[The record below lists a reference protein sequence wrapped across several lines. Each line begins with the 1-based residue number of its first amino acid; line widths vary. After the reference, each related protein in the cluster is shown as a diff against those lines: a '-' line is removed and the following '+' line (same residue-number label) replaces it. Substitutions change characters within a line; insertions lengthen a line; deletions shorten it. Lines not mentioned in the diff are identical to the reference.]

1 MFAAGDVRSGSV
13 KRVASAVGEG
23 AMAVRLVYEHLQAA
37 GRSSTS
43 RRGLDR
49 SRGWPNRSSDPV
61 KQPNRGIMPT
71 GTVDSIERTV
81 QKTNEWLDDLAHE
94 LGTDDE
100 PQAWRVLRAYLQTLR
115 DRLTVEEAAQLAAQ
129 LPHLVRGVFYE
140 GFDPTR
146 QPEKLR
152 DREAFLSRLAER
164 AQLAGPDEAERAA
177 VAATRVLRRHISEGE
192 FDDVLA
198 QLPAQIRELLAQA

>member
-1 MFAAGDVRSGSV
+1 
-13 KRVASAVGEG
+13 
-23 AMAVRLVYEHLQAA
+23 
-37 GRSSTS
+37 
-43 RRGLDR
+43 
-49 SRGWPNRSSDPV
+49 
-61 KQPNRGIMPT
+61 MPT

-81 QKTNEWLDDLAHE
+81 HKTNEWLDDLAHE

-100 PQAWRVLRAYLQTLR
+100 AGAWRVLRAYLQTLR

-198 QLPAQIRELLAQA
+198 QLPAEIRELLAQA